1 MRLLLESVKYPTPE
15 ESLAEEQLI
24 RAAEQAGHAITL
36 KRPGLRPSPTD
47 GFNSVISL
55 RPRQEST
62 LQLEL
67 GRPNDLLDLPKN
79 PFSRRFLRIAH
90 DILFLDLS
98 DGRRTFYTQSK
109 GLVASFDHG
118 RLAVLQHTYGVDA
131 SRCIQLTPPILLAKK
146 LPKNT
151 EERLLLRNQV
161 RQKLHVIEASL
172 VLLQRADDEVRHGV
186 DRTLAA
192 CQNMPPE
199 KRESLQLV
207 VFAPR
212 GLSGLE
218 NVRATMNRMGMDTLR
233 QLHVVGK
240 EFPLEELMLAADILM
255 HPVRVD
261 DHPYILPEAMA
272 TGLPLICTA
281 DCVFHQ
287 LVNAAGLPV
296 IPSSPFH
303 NATLEDAFMLI
314 QRELTHVTDDTVAAA
329 QMLLG
334 GNWADEAIAAAT
346 ATPLA
351 NAQEDAPLTQQE
363 IQELVAAHHRLCDNG
378 KALRNIGKRAV
389 TRVAI
394 RRTGGYTVSYII
406 KEYRKTPWWHLR
418 SQSRRTKKGTA
429 LMKSF
434 TPSCLAAYHSR
445 STGSDYLIFGDCGKG
460 SFHPADY
467 ATRPDADK
475 LFAGCGEL
483 LARLH
488 AGGIYHKDAKAANYV
503 ANDYLQ
509 EECPYP
515 VCLVDCDN
523 VFAHPAPLSLRL
535 RAHNVAQFLAS
546 NGRLAADDPALFYR
560 MMGHFRTGYIQNS
573 RMDREEAATLWRM
586 AWQEAHYGK
595 HIERN
600 LPEDI
605 YLI

>member
-15 ESLAEEQLI
+15 ESLAEELLV
-24 RAAEQAGHAITL
+24 RAAEQAGHSLTL
-36 KRPGLRPSPTD
+36 VRPGLRPSPTA
-47 GFNSVISL
+47 GYNSVLSL
-55 RPRQEST
+55 RPRREST

-67 GRPNDLLDLPKN
+67 GRPNELLDLPRN

-109 GLVASFDHG
+109 GLVASFDHS
-118 RLAVLQHTYGVDA
+118 RLAPLQTTYGVDA
-131 SRCIQLTPPILLAKK
+131 SSCIQPTPRIVLAKK
-146 LPKNT
+146 LPKST
-151 EERLLLRNQV
+151 EERLMLRAQN
-161 RQKLHVIEASL
+161 RQKLHILEASL

-186 DRTLAA
+186 DRTLYAVRNLP
-192 CQNMPPE
+192 QD
-199 KRESLQLV
+199 KRENLQLII
-207 VFAPR
+207 FAPQ

-218 NVRATMNRMGMDTLR
+218 NIRATMDRMGMDTLR

-255 HPVRVD
+255 HPVRTD

-296 IPSSPFH
+296 IPSPFH

-351 NAQEDAPLTQQE
+351 HQQEDAPLTRQE
-363 IQELVAAHHRLCDNG
+363 IVELVASHHRLCDGG

-389 TRVAI
+389 TRVSI
-394 RRTGGYTVSYII
+394 RRTGGYTVSYIV

-434 TPSCLAAYHSR
+434 TPACLAAYHSR
-445 STGSDYLIFGDCGKG
+445 ANGSDYLIFGDCGRG
-460 SFHPADY
+460 SFHPPDY
-467 ATRPDADK
+467 ASRPDAAK
-475 LFAGCGEL
+475 LFAACGEL

-488 AGGIYHKDAKAANYV
+488 AGGIFHKDAKAANYV

-523 VFAHPAPLSLRL
+523 VFALSAPLSMSL
-535 RAHNVAQFLAS
+535 RAHNIAQFLAS
-546 NGRLAADDPALFYR
+546 NGRLAAADQGLFFR
-560 MMGHFRTGYIQNS
+560 MMGHFRVGYIQNS
-573 RMDREEAATLWRM
+573 RMDREEATALWRM
-586 AWQEAHYGK
+586 AWHEAHYGK